1 MTKYW
6 IRTTTALWAAVVL
19 ASPAAAAGK
28 PLRVVT
34 TIPPLAM
41 LAAQIGGESVVVRSL
56 LAAGA
61 DPHTYEPRPSDAAAL
76 QDADIVI
83 SLGSSMDDWLGE
95 SIRPRDGAIV
105 VRLDDGDGCPAAQAA
120 TSGADGQEE
129 GDSRD
134 PHIWL
139 DPLWVRDRAL
149 VSIGRVLAAADRD
162 DAEGFGRRQ
171 KELAEELTRLEAAI
185 RSDLAGAPTRSFL
198 AWHPAWGCFAG
209 RFDLHCAGSVGESE
223 GREPSLKA
231 MIAAVKAG
239 EGAGVRAV
247 LVEPQEDDRHAR
259 VLADELHVDLVT
271 VDPLGDLKSKDR
283 ATYGALMR
291 FNGRAFAKAL
301 GADNSAKR

>member
-1 MTKYW
+1 M
-6 IRTTTALWAAVVL
+6 IRSFSSIALAAL
-19 ASPAAAAGK
+19 ASLAMACPAAASGR

-41 LAAQIGGESVVVRSL
+41 LASELGGERVVVRSL

-95 SIRPRDGAIV
+95 SIRARDGAIV
-105 VRLDDGDGCPAAQAA
+105 VKLDDGDGGGCAAASTEAA
-120 TSGADGQEE
+120 AVVEDGDE
-129 GDSRD
+129 GRD
-134 PHIWL
+134 PHVWL

-149 VSIGRVLAAADRD
+149 AAIAKALSDAAPEGAPDIARREKAAADEITVVEREIREGLAAA
-162 DAEGFGRRQ
+162 
-171 KELAEELTRLEAAI
+171 
-185 RSDLAGAPTRSFL
+185 PTRAFL

-209 RFDLHCAGSVGESE
+209 RFGLHSAGSVGESE

-239 EGAGVRAV
+239 KEAGVRAV

-259 VLADELHVDLVT
+259 VLADELHVELLT
-271 VDPLGDLKSKDR
+271 VDPLGDPQDADR
-283 ATYGALMR
+283 STYAALMR

-301 GADNSAKR
+301 GAATR